1 MKRVKLIAIDL
12 DGTLLGEDGKIS
24 EVNQEAIRQR
34 QANGDIV
41 AFCSGRSLHDM
52 KEIAAAAN
60 LDVPL
65 ICANGSL
72 TSVND
77 EIIRSQ
83 ILTSDKLI
91 EIMEK
96 VSEAELY
103 FEVYTNKGVYV
114 QKDKQPILEEEKE
127 TLFDTPEEKESAEQI
142 IQIQNMQYGMVE
154 VDDYLEAGVT
164 ELEPYK
170 VFILSFRR
178 QELEKL
184 AEVLE
189 DREDIYVTTSGYQKL
204 DVAHPDASKGDALK
218 SLAEYYQIPS
228 ERTVCIGDNYNDI
241 SMFEY
246 AGTAVA
252 MQNAE
257 PEVKEYADH
266 ITRSNE
272 ENGVGYALNEI
283 IE

>member
-1 MKRVKLIAIDL
+1 MKLIAIDL

-24 EVNQEAIRQR
+24 EVNQEAIRKR

-142 IQIQNMQYGMVE
+142 IEIQNMQYGMVE

-170 VFILSFRR
+170 VFVLTFRR
-178 QELEKL
+178 QELENL
-184 AEVLE
+184 AGALE
-189 DREDIYVTTSGYQKL
+189 DREDISVTTSGYQKL
-204 DVAHPDASKGDALK
+204 DIAHPDASKGDALK
-218 SLAEYYQIPS
+218 GLAEYYQIPR
-228 ERTVCIGDNYNDI
+228 ENTVCIGDNYNDI
-241 SMFEY
+241 SMFQY

-266 ITRSNE
+266 MTRSNE

>member
-1 MKRVKLIAIDL
+1 MKLIATDL

-24 EVNQEAIRQR
+24 EVNRAAIRKR
-34 QANGDIV
+34 QAKGDIV

-52 KEIAAAAN
+52 QEIAAAAD
-60 LDVPL
+60 LEVPL
-65 ICANGSL
+65 ICANGAL
-72 TSVND
+72 TSVNG

-83 ILTSDKLI
+83 ILVADKLTEII
-91 EIMEK
+91 ET
-96 VSEAELY
+96 VSAAELY
-103 FEVYTNKGVYV
+103 FEIYTNKGLYI
-114 QKDKQPILEEEKE
+114 QKSKKQILIEEKE
-127 TLFDTPEEKESAEQI
+127 ALFDTPDEKENAEHI
-142 IQIQNMQYGMVE
+142 IYIQNMQYGMVE

-170 VFILSFRR
+170 VFIMSFRR
-178 QELEKL
+178 DKLEKL
-184 AEVLE
+184 EE
-189 DREDIYVTTSGYQKL
+189 GWKDRNDISLTTSGYQKL
-204 DVAHPDASKGDALK
+204 EVAHPDASKGNALAA
-218 SLAEYYQIPS
+218 LAAYYQIPR
-228 ERTVCIGDNYNDI
+228 ENTVCIGDNFNDI

-272 ENGVGYALNEI
+272 ENGVGYALDEI

>member
-1 MKRVKLIAIDL
+1 MKRMKLIAIDL

-24 EVNQEAIRQR
+24 EVNQEAIRKR
-34 QANGDIV
+34 QANGDSV
-41 AFCSGRSLHDM
+41 VFCSGRSLHDM

-60 LDVPL
+60 LELPL

-103 FEVYTNKGVYV
+103 FEIYTNKGVYI

-127 TLFDTPEEKESAEQI
+127 TLFDTPEEKENAEHI

-154 VDDYLEAGVT
+154 VDDYLEAGVA

-184 AEVLE
+184 AEAWK
-189 DREDIYVTTSGYQKL
+189 DREDISVTTSGYQKL
-204 DVAHPDASKGDALK
+204 EVAHPDASKGNALK
-218 SLAEYYQIPS
+218 GLAEYYHIPQ
-228 ERTVCIGDNYNDI
+228 EDVVAVGDNYNDV
-241 SMFEY
+241 SMFQY

-266 ITRSNE
+266 VTRSNE

>member
-1 MKRVKLIAIDL
+1 MKLIAIDL

-34 QANGDIV
+34 QANGDII

-52 KEIAAAAN
+52 QEIAVAAN
-60 LDVPL
+60 LEVPL

-72 TSVND
+72 TNVNG

-83 ILTSDKLI
+83 ILTANKLI

-103 FEVYTNKGVYV
+103 YEIYTNKGVYI
-114 QKDKQPILEEEKE
+114 QKNKQPILEEEVAE
-127 TLFDTPEEKESAEQI
+127 IFDTPEEKEKAGHI
-142 IQIQNMQYGMVE
+142 IEIQNMQYGMVE

-184 AEVLE
+184 AETWE
-189 DREDIYVTTSGYQKL
+189 DREDISVTTSGYQKL
-204 DVAHPDASKGDALK
+204 EVAHLDASKGNALEG
-218 SLAEYYQIPS
+218 LAEYYQIPQ
-228 ERTVCIGDNYNDI
+228 ENVVAIGDNFNDI

-266 ITRSNE
+266 VTRSNE

-283 IE
+283 IG

>member
-1 MKRVKLIAIDL
+1 MKLIAIDL
-12 DGTLLGEDGKIS
+12 DGTLLSEDGKIS
-24 EVNQEAIRQR
+24 EENQEAIHRR

-52 KEIAAAAN
+52 QEIAEAAN
-60 LDVPL
+60 LEVPL

-72 TSVND
+72 TSVNG

-83 ILTSDKLI
+83 ILVADKLT
-91 EIMEK
+91 EIMDT
-96 VSEAELY
+96 VASAGLY
-103 FEVYTNKGVYV
+103 FEVYTNKGVYI
-114 QKDKQPILEEEKE
+114 QKDKKPILEEEKE
-127 TLFDTPEEKESAEQI
+127 ALFDTPEEKENAGHI
-142 IQIQNMQYGMVE
+142 IRIQNMQYGMVE

-164 ELEPYK
+164 ELDPYK

-184 AEVLE
+184 AEGWE
-189 DREDIYVTTSGYQKL
+189 GREDISITTSGYQKL
-204 DVAHPDASKGDALK
+204 EVAHPDASKGNALEA
-218 SLAEYYQIPS
+218 LAAYYEIPQKD
-228 ERTVCIGDNYNDI
+228 TVSIGDNFNDI
-241 SMFEY
+241 SMLEY

-252 MQNAE
+252 MHNAE

-266 ITRSNE
+266 VTRSNE

-283 IE
+283 IK